1 MIRLR
6 EEMQT
11 EKPTIHANVRNCSK
25 DAHYIRGIFFDTGCI
40 MKNLWCYNFLI
51 FYPILTNDTSHK
63 IVLETL

>member
-25 DAHYIRGIFFDTGCI
+25 DAHYIRGIFLNIWANSVQHCEPT
-40 MKNLWCYNFLI
+40 K
-51 FYPILTNDTSHK
+51 
-63 IVLETL
+63 